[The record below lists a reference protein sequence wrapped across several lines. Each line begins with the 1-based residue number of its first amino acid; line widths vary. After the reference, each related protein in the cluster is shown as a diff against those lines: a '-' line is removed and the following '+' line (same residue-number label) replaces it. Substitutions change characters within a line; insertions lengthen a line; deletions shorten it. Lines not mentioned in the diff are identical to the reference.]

1 MVDSKDFLQ
10 EHEPSRGRLLA
21 TFALAF
27 LVMLPTTLAAPSAH
41 AQGAVK
47 VQPMPQAGNI
57 INAVDEARVQRLTA
71 ELRCLVCQNQTVADS
86 TSDLANDLRREVR
99 TMLARGASDKDV
111 IDFMTARYG
120 DFVLYRPPVKA
131 TTVLLWVGPAL
142 LLVGGLSALVML
154 LRRRSRLPD
163 DAFEADDPLEVGVH
177 DVVGNAHTDV
187 ATAAALP
194 TATETSR

>member
-1 MVDSKDFLQ
+1 MGSTREYKASK
-10 EHEPSRGRLLA
+10 SRSLTTFVIALL
-21 TFALAF
+21 L
-27 LVMLPTTLAAPSAH
+27 MLTTVLAAPAAH

-47 VQPMPQAGNI
+47 VQPMPQPGNI

-111 IDFMTARYG
+111 IDFMTSRYG

-131 TTVLLWVGPAL
+131 TTVLLWLGPAL
-142 LLVGGLSALVML
+142 LLVGGLSALVMV

-177 DVVGNAHTDV
+177 VIVGDAHTEV
-187 ATAAALP
+187 ATAAASP
-194 TATETSR
+194 TAAETSR